1 MVTVRAAAHV
11 FVADLDAPVV
21 SDEDL
26 HHLARVLRLRH
37 GEVVTASDGAGRWR
51 ACSFAEAAALRVT
64 GDVEC
69 SPAPPP
75 AITVGFALTK
85 GERPE
90 WTVQKLTEVGV
101 DRIVPVAAARS
112 VVRLA
117 GDRAAAQHRRW
128 EKVAREAAMQSRR
141 VWLPVVG
148 PVTPFAIALGQG
160 VSGISEAG
168 GEAPS
173 LARPAVLV
181 GPEGGWSEEELTA
194 ADACGAARVGLG
206 DTVLRAETAALAV
219 AVLLCGLRSGTVRT
233 NTANG

>member
-1 MVTVRAAAHV
+1 VHAAAHV
-11 FVADLDAPVV
+11 FVRDLDAPVL
-21 SDEDL
+21 DDDDL
-26 HHLARVLRLRH
+26 HHLARVLRLRA

-51 ACSFAEAAALRVT
+51 VCAFADGAALT
-64 GDVEC
+64 IAGDVEC
-69 SPAPPP
+69 SPASAP

-141 VWLPVVG
+141 VWLPAVE
-148 PVTPFAIALGQG
+148 PVTPFATAVGASPVAVAEQG
-160 VSGISEAG
+160 GAP
-168 GEAPS
+168 PS
-173 LARPAVLV
+173 LAFPAVLV
-181 GPEGGWSEEELTA
+181 GPEGGWSEAELA
-194 ADACGAARVGLG
+194 LADAAGAARVGLG
-206 DTVLRAETAALAV
+206 PTVLRAETAALAV
-219 AVLLCGLRSGTVRT
+219 AVLLGGLRTGSVRT

>member
-11 FVADLDAPVV
+11 FVADLDAPVLAG
-21 SDEDL
+21 DDA
-26 HHLARVLRLRH
+26 HHLSRVLRLRA

-51 ACSFAEAAALRVT
+51 ACSFTDGPALAVAGEVVSEAA
-64 GDVEC
+64 
-69 SPAPPP
+69 PAP
-75 AITVGFALTK
+75 AITIGFALTK

-128 EKVAREAAMQSRR
+128 QKVAREAAMQSRR
-141 VWLPVVG
+141 VWLPVVD
-148 PVTPFAIALGQG
+148 PVTPFATAVAGASVAIA
-160 VSGISEAG
+160 EAG

-181 GPEGGWSEEELTA
+181 GPEGGWSEEELAA

-206 DTVLRAETAALAV
+206 PTILRAETAALAV
-219 AVLLCGLRSGTVRT
+219 AVVLSALRSGIVRT

>member
-1 MVTVRAAAHV
+1 MHATAHV
-11 FVADLDAPVV
+11 FVRDLDAPVL
-21 SDEDL
+21 DDDDL
-26 HHLARVLRLRH
+26 HHLARVLRLRA

-51 ACSFAEAAALRVT
+51 PCTFADGAALTVA
-64 GDVEC
+64 GDVVSE
-69 SPAPPP
+69 PAPTP
-75 AITVGFALTK
+75 AIIVGFALTK

-141 VWLPVVG
+141 VWLPTVD
-148 PVTPFAIALGQG
+148 PVTPFATLVAAAPVALA
-160 VSGISEAG
+160 EAG
-168 GEAPS
+168 GDPPTLEHPC
-173 LARPAVLV
+173 VLT

-194 ADACGAARVGLG
+194 ADDAGAARVGLG
-206 DTVLRAETAALAV
+206 PTVLRAETAAIAI
-219 AVLLCGLRSGTVRT
+219 AVLLCGLRGGTVRA
-233 NTANG
+233 NTPNG